1 MNILINCSN
10 LRVGG
15 GLQVAHSVLN
25 EISSHSDHYFVIVV
39 SSTLA
44 ELIQDISFSENHQ
57 IISYDIR
64 PSPFAFLNG
73 SVTFLDKLVQD
84 QKIDRVFTL
93 FGPSYWRP
101 QVKHVCGF
109 AKAQYIYKDSSF
121 FTDISSF
128 DRYKLKIKEF
138 IHLQDFKNNTDVL
151 ITENEDVSKKINE
164 KLNKP
169 TFTVTNYYNQI
180 FEQRQSW
187 VLHPLPDFEGKYI
200 LTISANYPHKNLKIV
215 PQVALQLLSRGIRD
229 YKFVLTINKGDIPST
244 PIADQYIEYI
254 GKVNINE
261 CPSLYEQST
270 FMLLPT
276 LLECFSASYP
286 EAMYMEKNILTSDLG
301 FAHGI
306 CGDAAVYFDPLDPED
321 IAEKIISLGDD
332 KERQEIL
339 RKKGL
344 AQLKKFDDFEQRARK
359 YLEIVT
365 ES

>member
-15 GLQVAHSVLN
+15 GLQVAHSFLN

-109 AKAQYIYKDSSF
+109 AKSQYIYKDSPF
-121 FTDISSF
+121 FKEISSSELV
-128 DRYKLKIKEF
+128 KLKIKEF
-138 IHLQDFKNNTDVL
+138 IQIQDFKRNTDVL
-151 ITENEDVSKKINE
+151 ITENKDVSDKIA
-164 KLNKP
+164 KRLDKV
-169 TFTVTNYYNQI
+169 TYTVTNYYNQI
-180 FEQRQSW
+180 FEDSRKW
-187 VLHPLPDFEGKYI
+187 IRKELPKFKGRYL
-200 LTISANYPHKNLKIV
+200 LTISANYPHKNLKII
-215 PQVALQLLSRGIRD
+215 PQVINELLDRGITD
-229 YKFVLTINKGDIPST
+229 YKFVITINKGDIPST
-244 PIADQYIEYI
+244 SRTDQYIEYI
-254 GKVNINE
+254 GRVNITE
-261 CPSLYEQST
+261 CPSLYEQCAVM
-270 FMLLPT
+270 FLPT
-276 LLECFSASYP
+276 LLECFSASYA

-306 CGDAAVYFDPLDPED
+306 CGDAAVYFDPLDPKD
-321 IAEKIISLGDD
+321 IAEKIISLGEDE
-332 KERQEIL
+332 ERQEIL
-339 RKKGL
+339 RKRGL
-344 AQLKKFDDFEQRARK
+344 ERLKKFDDFKERARK
-359 YLEIVT
+359 YLDIVT
-365 ES
+365 AS